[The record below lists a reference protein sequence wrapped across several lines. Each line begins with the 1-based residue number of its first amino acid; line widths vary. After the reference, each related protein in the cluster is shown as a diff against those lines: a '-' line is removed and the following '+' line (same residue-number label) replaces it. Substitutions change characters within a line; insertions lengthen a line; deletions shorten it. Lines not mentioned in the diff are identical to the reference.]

1 MPGMNPNEI
10 RVAGTGRILTAP
22 LGTALPPD
30 VSTEWAADWTDLGY
44 TTTDG
49 IKFNKKDK
57 IDPVDTWQSVSPA
70 RFVYSDRD
78 LTVKFQ
84 LLQLNEDT
92 LPFFFGGDAVAEGP
106 AGSTV
111 YRYELSAEPKK
122 DERMLGVE
130 FADGDVIK
138 YRFIIRRGQV
148 TETEELQL
156 TRTAA
161 VRLGVTFTALAVDN
175 DTPLATWLI
184 ERPVVRRVRSLFK
197 DREGV
202 APMPAFN
209 VNAAR
214 AQRLEALGLT
224 WDFEVDEETFSL
236 PTEIPHRS
244 AKALAELE
252 DNDLDGLARSSRRGE
267 LQAAV
272 RARGERPGHR
282 GDP

>member
-10 RVAGTGRILTAP
+10 RVAGTGRVLTAP

-30 VSTEWAADWTDLGY
+30 VSTQWAAGWKDLGY
-44 TTTDG
+44 TSADG

-92 LPFFFGGDAVAEGP
+92 LPFFFGGDVVAETA
-106 AGSTV
+106 AGSKV
-111 YRYELSAEPKK
+111 YRYELAAEPKK

-130 FADGDVIK
+130 FADGDVIR
-138 YRFIIRRGQV
+138 YRFVIRRGQV

-161 VRLGVTFTALAVDN
+161 VRLGVTFTALAVDGA
-175 DTPLATWLI
+175 TSLATWLMND
-184 ERPVVRRVRSLFK
+184 PSF
-197 DREGV
+197 
-202 APMPAFN
+202 
-209 VNAAR
+209 AA
-214 AQRLEALGLT
+214 
-224 WDFEVDEETFSL
+224 S
-236 PTEIPHRS
+236 
-244 AKALAELE
+244 
-252 DNDLDGLARSSRRGE
+252 
-267 LQAAV
+267 
-272 RARGERPGHR
+272 
-282 GDP
+282 